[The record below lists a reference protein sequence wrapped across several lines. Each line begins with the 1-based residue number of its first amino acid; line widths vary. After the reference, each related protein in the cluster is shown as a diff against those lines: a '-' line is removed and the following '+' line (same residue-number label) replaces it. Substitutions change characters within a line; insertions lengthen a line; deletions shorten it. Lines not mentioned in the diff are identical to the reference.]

1 MSSNLSEWIVAST
14 CLVSER
20 IFRIISRFTYSTRR
34 PRASRCTSIN
44 IFPGCRPL
52 ARSGFFKAR
61 ASVLEITCMR
71 ALLSDQGALNAIS
84 DPKKTLK
91 FLKKKSHFEQK
102 IFRADPEI
110 NHPDIQ
116 FHFLPS
122 QVIDHGR
129 TAPQEEAF
137 QVHVGTLRA
146 KSVGNLKL
154 KSNNPRDHPVIDP
167 RFAEIVRKFLLF

>member
-1 MSSNLSEWIVAST
+1 MSHQLAWCRRESSGSSRGLRTAQDDQGQVAVQ
-14 CLVSER
+14 VS
-20 IFRIISRFTYSTRR
+20 TYSLDAGHW
-34 PRASRCTSIN
+34 RAVVSSR
-44 IFPGCRPL
+44 
-52 ARSGFFKAR
+52 
-61 ASVLEITCMR
+61 
-71 ALLSDQGALNAIS
+71 QGRLCWKSHACGRFYQIKVQQTTFLTLKENPKT
-84 DPKKTLK
+84 PKKN
-91 FLKKKSHFEQK
+91 SHFRQK